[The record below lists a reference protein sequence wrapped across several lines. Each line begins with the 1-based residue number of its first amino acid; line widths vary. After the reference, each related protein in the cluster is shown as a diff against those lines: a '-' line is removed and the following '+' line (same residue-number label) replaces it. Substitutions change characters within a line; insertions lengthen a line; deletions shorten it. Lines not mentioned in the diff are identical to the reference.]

1 MLITKKNID
10 EIEDKCKLYNV
21 KNLYLFGSASRD
33 DFNISSDI
41 DLLVDFEDIIPE
53 NYYESYYNLKDFL
66 SKYFKRNIDL
76 LEARALKNMFLI
88 EEINKTKVLIYGK
101 AN

>member
-1 MLITKKNID
+1 MLITKKNIV

-33 DFNISSDI
+33 DYNVSSDI

-53 NYYESYYNLKDFL
+53 NYLESYYNLKDFL
-66 SKYFKRNIDL
+66 SNYFKRKIDL
-76 LEARALKNMFLI
+76 LEERSLTNPYLI
-88 EEINKTKVLIYGK
+88 EEINKNKVLIYGK